1 MKRFEILIIGGGPAA
16 ITICKIVKQKKR
28 VGVIRPEDYSM
39 IYCAMPYVIEKILP
53 LQKTFKKDEL
63 VTDTGAVLIRDTV
76 THVDFGAGTVTTA
89 KGQTYAYD
97 KLVIA
102 TGASPVLPP
111 LAGCHLKGVTTFK
124 TEENLRCIQAAAEN
138 GTKKA
143 VVVGAGAIGIELAQ
157 ALNKIGIETHLV
169 DAEAHIL
176 PNMMDH
182 EMVETAQA
190 ELVGAGVKLHLNNKV
205 VALKGRTHVEKVAL
219 EDGTAIDF
227 VPMDACSEAEKNLT
241 GNGLVVFAVGM
252 RPNVELFK
260 NTRLAIERDGIIVN
274 EKMET
279 SIKGVYAA
287 GDCVQFVSGITRKI
301 TSGKLATNAVPMA
314 RVVAA
319 NLLGGNQTYKGFFNG
334 AATKVENLFLGGSGI
349 SEKFSRE
356 ICDVSVGYSE
366 LTTTFPIMPEAKN
379 VRLKLITDKNTRKII
394 GGQVVSGTPSA
405 DKIDLITMA
414 IQHGLTV
421 DDLMDFSYSAQPY
434 QSFFPASNL
443 LVAAAE
449 DARANF

>member
-1 MKRFEILIIGGGPAA
+1 
-16 ITICKIVKQKKR
+16 
-28 VGVIRPEDYSM
+28 
-39 IYCAMPYVIEKILP
+39 
-53 LQKTFKKDEL
+53 
-63 VTDTGAVLIRDTV
+63 
-76 THVDFGAGTVTTA
+76 
-89 KGQTYAYD
+89 
-97 KLVIA
+97 
-102 TGASPVLPP
+102 
-111 LAGCHLKGVTTFK
+111 
-124 TEENLRCIQAAAEN
+124 
-138 GTKKA
+138 
-143 VVVGAGAIGIELAQ
+143 
-157 ALNKIGIETHLV
+157 
-169 DAEAHIL
+169 
-176 PNMMDH
+176 
-182 EMVETAQA
+182 
-190 ELVGAGVKLHLNNKV
+190 
-205 VALKGRTHVEKVAL
+205 
-219 EDGTAIDF
+219 
-227 VPMDACSEAEKNLT
+227 MDACSEAEKNLT

-356 ICDVSVGYSE
+356 ICEVSVGYSE

-449 DARANF
+449 DARANL